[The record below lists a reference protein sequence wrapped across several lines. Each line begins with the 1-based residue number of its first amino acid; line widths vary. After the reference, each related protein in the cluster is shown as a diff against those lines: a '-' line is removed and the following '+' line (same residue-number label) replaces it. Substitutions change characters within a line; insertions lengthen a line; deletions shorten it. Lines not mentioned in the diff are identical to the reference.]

1 MPDREPI
8 GRHLDMLCDAAG
20 IVAKSQY
27 ATLSL
32 IQRRVRVG
40 FATAVRLLTML
51 EEHGITGPYVKGH
64 ADVLV
69 TEDMLP
75 GVLATLREIASK
87 EERDAGLPA

>member
-1 MPDREPI
+1 MTPPEPI
-8 GRHLDMLCDAAG
+8 GRHLDMLCDAAE
-20 IVAKSQY
+20 IVTRSQY

-40 FATAVRLLTML
+40 FATAGRLMGLL
-51 EEHGITGPYVKGH
+51 EDYGITGQYVKGQ
-64 ADVLV
+64 AEVLV